1 MISVLIVDDQEE
13 ILKGIRSGV
22 AWEQISEIDHLYW
35 ALNAP
40 EAKKIFKEQS
50 IDLLI
55 TDIEMPGETG
65 LELVS
70 WVNAHYPQTA
80 CIVLTA
86 HAKFAYAQ
94 DAVRL
99 HCVDYILQP
108 VQYQVLQ
115 LAVEKAITQILR
127 DRELLEDQQLGSYW
141 AAHRQELERETWKGF
156 LAGGKDGMQELQEK
170 LSSQDIHL
178 PLGEGFGLCI
188 VYRNPFQEGA
198 AVWDLQAPL
207 EETAEGLVA
216 YLKPYSGYQCVFQK
230 KENRRSLLF
239 TTGLSKEETFDLLS
253 AFLTAGEE
261 KLSIYYDYG
270 ERLEL
275 LPELYANLEGF
286 FQRVLIPKPGVFHQ
300 GEIEREQP
308 GKLPSGRSWPSHFE
322 NKTTQFILESIQECV
337 KQNTAKGTMNRATL
351 SALQQDFLYS
361 FQESLRR
368 RGLSFAEIMGDE
380 EVQRTFSL
388 SLRSVTEFLD
398 FAQVI
403 FEKNKVL
410 PSQSEKPEED
420 AISLAQAFITDHLSD
435 SALTR
440 QDIAQAAHV
449 SESHLSH
456 LFTKKLGLSI
466 TDYIGKER
474 LKLAKSLLADTSMP
488 ASLIAF
494 KSGFNSASYFTA
506 SFKKSEGMTPME
518 YRKMIKD
525 SEH

>member
-1 MISVLIVDDQEE
+1 MIQVLIVDDQEE
-13 ILKGIRSGV
+13 ILRGIRSGV
-22 AWEQISEIDHLYW
+22 AWEQISAIDRLYW
-35 ALNAP
+35 ALNVP
-40 EAKKIFKEQS
+40 EAKKIFEEHP

-65 LELVS
+65 LQLVS
-70 WVNAHYPQTA
+70 WVNAHFPQTA

-86 HAKFAYAQ
+86 HAKFTYAQ

-115 LAVEKAITQILR
+115 QAVERAVAQILK

-141 AAHRQELERETWKGF
+141 SAHRQELEGETWKSF
-156 LAGGKDGMQELQEK
+156 LSEGESELQKLQEK
-170 LSSQDIHL
+170 FSSQNIHL

-188 VYRNPFQEGA
+188 VYRSPFQAGVA
-198 AVWDLQAPL
+198 AWEQEDAL
-207 EETAEGLVA
+207 EKMVETLVC

-230 KENRRSLLF
+230 RENNCSLLF
-239 TTGLSKEETFDLLS
+239 TTGLSKEESFHVLRSFLS
-253 AFLTAGEE
+253 MNEE

-270 ERLEL
+270 EQLDI
-275 LPELYANLEGF
+275 LPKLYAGLEIF
-286 FQRVLIPKPGVFHQ
+286 FQKVLIPKPGVFPQ
-300 GEIEREQP
+300 GSIEREQP
-308 GKLPSGRSWPSHFE
+308 GELPSIRSWPSHFE
-322 NKTTQFILESIQECV
+322 DKTTQFILESVQECV

-351 SALQQDFLYS
+351 SALQQNFLYS
-361 FQESLRR
+361 FQESLRQ
-368 RGLSFAEIMGDE
+368 RGVSFTKIMEDE
-380 EVQRTFSL
+380 EVQRSFPL

-398 FAQVI
+398 FVHVI

-410 PSQSEKPEED
+410 PSQSKKPEED
-420 AISLAQAFITDHLSD
+420 AVSLAQAFITDHLSD

-449 SESHLSH
+449 SESHCSH

-466 TDYIGKER
+466 TDYIGRER

-488 ASLIAF
+488 ASLIAL

-506 SFKKSEGMTPME
+506 NFKKSEGMTPME